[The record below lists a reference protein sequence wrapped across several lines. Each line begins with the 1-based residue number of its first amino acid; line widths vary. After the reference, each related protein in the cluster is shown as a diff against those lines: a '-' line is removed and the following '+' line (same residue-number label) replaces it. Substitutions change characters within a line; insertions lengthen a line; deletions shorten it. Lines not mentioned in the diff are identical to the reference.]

1 MRLTTFS
8 IAVTLLI
15 AAGLAIFWPG
25 RNAAPGL
32 AILIAQNAKSDDKQP
47 APTDQPPDEPTLEER
62 LNKRIDV
69 DFVDLP
75 LKDAIAYLQEHTGIQ
90 FVIRQKK
97 LEEASVSPDTP
108 VNKTLRKVRVSTL
121 LELLLDDLDLT
132 FVDRDDLMLVTTP
145 EDAESTLQIRV
156 YDCRDLLAMAA
167 PRPKPPSTA
176 LPPAPGGPITPT
188 IPPPPTR
195 SAPPPLPG
203 GAIITPLPSGAPTT
217 APRAS
222 LQQGGL
228 GDPAAIQP
236 ATGSNL
242 APSPTGGTGRAA
254 ALGGRIAPQP
264 LTEEERRTNDLIEL
278 VTSIVDPDS
287 WDDVGGPGGIDAYNG
302 LVVVAQTAKV
312 HKKVERLFDM
322 LREAAGLEVPKTGKV
337 VR

>member
-1 MRLTTFS
+1 LGAPRGRAGELVTLSRNRKRRWLMRLTTFS

-97 LEEASVSPDTP
+97 LEESSVSPDTP

-121 LELLLDDLDLT
+121 LELLLDDLELT
-132 FVDRDDLMLVTTP
+132 FVDRDDLLLVTTP

-156 YDCRDLLAMAA
+156 YDCRDLLAMATS
-167 PRPKPPSTA
+167 RPKAPGN
-176 LPPAPGGPITPT
+176 LPPATGAPTTPT

-195 SAPPPLPG
+195 AAP
-203 GAIITPLPSGAPTT
+203 
-217 APRAS
+217 
-222 LQQGGL
+222 
-228 GDPAAIQP
+228 
-236 ATGSNL
+236 
-242 APSPTGGTGRAA
+242 
-254 ALGGRIAPQP
+254 
-264 LTEEERRTNDLIEL
+264 
-278 VTSIVDPDS
+278 
-287 WDDVGGPGGIDAYNG
+287 
-302 LVVVAQTAKV
+302 
-312 HKKVERLFDM
+312 
-322 LREAAGLEVPKTGKV
+322 
-337 VR
+337 